1 MFPAKVG
8 AARRPEPQR
17 ESAVAPQDQRPLAA
31 GKERQDAEGQMTLL
45 VQPRLVNEPFSD
57 ATLLLDF
64 NFGSRAILFD
74 LGDLSPLS
82 SREILRVGHVFV
94 SHMHLDHFTG
104 FDLLLRLNLNRDRKV
119 TLVGPP
125 GLCDAVGAKLA
136 AYTWNLL
143 GERSP
148 DFVIE
153 ALDWMPSGFAK
164 HRIFRARRA
173 FRPEEAEP
181 PATRGNFVLD
191 DSEFRIEAA
200 ALDHGIPSLAF
211 ALQERVRVNVVKER
225 LDALG
230 LPVGQWLTA
239 AKSAMRRG
247 EPPETAFAV
256 GEDLQVTLEE
266 LTKAGA
272 LHAATGQRVAYA
284 TDFAFSEANVTRVV
298 ELARGANELFIEAP
312 FLDSDRDLAAARRHL
327 TAAQAGRIAR
337 QAGVARATPMHFSPR
352 YLEREDELRSEFS
365 AAFAGES

>member
-1 MFPAKVG
+1 
-8 AARRPEPQR
+8 
-17 ESAVAPQDQRPLAA
+17 
-31 GKERQDAEGQMTLL
+31 MTLL

-74 LGDLSPLS
+74 IGDLSALS
-82 SREILRVGHVFV
+82 NRETLRVGHVFV

-104 FDLLLRLNLNRDRKV
+104 FDLLLRLNLNRDKQV

-125 GLCDAVGAKLA
+125 GLCDAVAAKLS

-153 ALDWMPSGFAK
+153 AFDWIPSGFAAR
-164 HRIFRARRA
+164 RIFRARRT
-173 FRPEEAEP
+173 FRPEELEP
-181 PATRGNFVLD
+181 PATRGNVVLD
-191 DSEFRIEAA
+191 EPEFRVEAA

-211 ALQERVRVNVVKER
+211 ALQERVRINVAKER
-225 LDALG
+225 LDELG
-230 LPVGQWLTA
+230 LPVGPWLTA

-247 EPPETAFAV
+247 EPPQTAFAARQ
-256 GEDLQVTLEE
+256 DRRVTLQE
-266 LTKAGA
+266 LTDAGA
-272 LHAATGQRVAYA
+272 LKAAPGQRVAYA
-284 TDFAFSEANVTRVV
+284 TDLAFSEANAARVV
-298 ELARGANELFIEAP
+298 ELARGANDLFIEAP

-337 QAGVARATPMHFSPR
+337 QAGASRATPMHFSPR
-352 YLEREDELRSEFS
+352 YLEREDELRSEFN
-365 AAFAGES
+365 AAFAGESATNSGASAATE